1 MIPCLWHIPQIG
13 NACRMPDAA
22 AWLAAVAVAAACVL
36 LAGWSPPDSAADIRT
51 LEPRPGAAQCNYELL
66 HAFARLARQCR
77 KQTPPCWYTLGA
89 GTLIGALRN
98 EPPGLLQ
105 WEHDVDVYVPA
116 RSAAAILDILEREC
130 AGPSGGADLAP
141 GTSRSRACGA
151 LDFRGLVDRAG
162 APCCSFG
169 FKLYHRDVG
178 ARP

>member
-1 MIPCLWHIPQIG
+1 MSRP
-13 NACRMPDAA
+13 
-22 AWLAAVAVAAACVL
+22 
-36 LAGWSPPDSAADIRT
+36 AGSATDIRT

-66 HAFARLARQCR
+66 HAFARLTRECRQ
-77 KQTPPCWYTLGA
+77 QTPPCWYTLGA

-116 RSAAAILDILEREC
+116 RSAAAILDILQREC
-130 AGPSGGADLAP
+130 VP
-141 GTSRSRACGA
+141 GTGRRRACGA

-169 FKLYHRDVG
+169 FKLYHRDAG
-178 ARP
+178 ARLAATISGWRHDRADAWPYETNL